1 MNTRSFYFI
10 CPQEGAVCADKYY
23 FWYCLVGSPR
33 PSLFDYLKHD
43 NMVNQENK
51 TKYFAYVRKSTEGEE
66 RQALS
71 IDSQKDSVK
80 KTCPGFDIVEILEEK
95 YSAFKPYNRPVF
107 EDMIRRIKLGEAQG
121 IIAWH
126 PDRLSRNEIDAST
139 ITYLVRTGIIHDLKF
154 GSYNFDN
161 SPEGIMMLQLALS
174 QSQYFSS
181 KLGKDVK
188 RGLEKK
194 VSLGWLPG
202 VAPEGYLND
211 MRLEK
216 GQRAIITDK
225 KRTVLLRKAF
235 DLFLSGAYTAQEVLN
250 ILNEDWNY
258 RTRKK
263 KKSGGGKLSRSVW
276 YKMLGNPFY
285 AGIIVYSGKESKG
298 RHKPIIT
305 IDEFNRIQELLGQR
319 GCKRKPQKHDFTYS
333 GMFKCADCGCSI
345 TAEHKTKYIK
355 SKNKV
360 KGYDYYHC
368 THKSKEANCKQG
380 SVEENEIKTEVFEK
394 LKRLEIHPKFLD
406 WALEHLDT
414 QKGSEKREE
423 KQIEANQND
432 RAKEIES
439 EISNLTMM
447 RAKNLLD
454 DEEYLKEK
462 MNLKNEL
469 ENLTKKK
476 EKRNNEEDLIELT
489 KEKFVFA
496 THAKK
501 KFLKSDNSV
510 KREILIDLGSNREIK
525 DKKVLIS
532 LYKWYM
538 PIYENAKT
546 FNAKLDRLEPMNSHL
561 DYNKSD
567 ALASLRLSWLGD
579 RDSNPDSQDQNLES
593 YH

>member
-1 MNTRSFYFI
+1 MNQTKNTI
-10 CPQEGAVCADKYY
+10 
-23 FWYCLVGSPR
+23 
-33 PSLFDYLKHD
+33 
-43 NMVNQENK
+43 
-51 TKYFAYVRKSTEGEE
+51 KYFAYVRKSTEGEE

-71 IDSQKDSVK
+71 IESQKDSVK
-80 KTCPGFDIVEILEEK
+80 KVCPDSDIVEVLEEK
-95 YSAFKPYNRPVF
+95 HSAFKPYNRPAF
-107 EDMIRRIKLGEAQG
+107 DDMIRRIKLGEAKG

-216 GQRAIITDK
+216 GQRTIISDK
-225 KRTVLLRKAF
+225 KRSVVLRKAF
-235 DLFLSGAYTAQEVLN
+235 DLMLSGTYTAQEVLN
-250 ILNEDWNY
+250 ILNDEWLY
-258 RTRKK
+258 KTRKK
-263 KKSGGGKLSRSVW
+263 KKLGGGSLSRSVW
-276 YKMLGNPFY
+276 YSMLSNPFY
-285 AGIIVYSGKESKG
+285 AGIIVYNGKESPGK
-298 RHKPIIT
+298 HKPLIT
-305 IDEFNRIQELLGQR
+305 IDEFNRIQELLGLR
-319 GCKRKPQKHDFTYS
+319 GCKRKPQKYNFTYS
-333 GMFKCADCGCSI
+333 GMFECAECGCGI

-355 SKNKV
+355 SKNIV

-368 THKSKEANCKQG
+368 THKKKQSNCRQG
-380 SVEENEIKTEVFEK
+380 SVEEKEIKSEVIQK
-394 LKRLEIHPKFLD
+394 LDKLEMHPIFLE
-406 WALEHLDT
+406 WALEHLDS
-414 QKGSEKREE
+414 QKGLEKAQDKE
-423 KQIEANQND
+423 IELNKNKE
-432 RAKEIES
+432 AKEIEAQLS
-439 EISNLTMM
+439 GLTMM
-447 RAKNLLD
+447 RAKSLLD

-462 MNLKNEL
+462 NILKKEL
-469 ENLTKKK
+469 EKLTKTNEK
-476 EKRNNEEDLIELT
+476 ENNEEDLIELT
-489 KEKFVFA
+489 KEKFVFSA
-496 THAKK
+496 YAKK
-501 KFLKSDNSV
+501 RFV
-510 KREILIDLGSNREIK
+510 KGDKAVKKQVLTNLGSNREIK

-532 LYKWYM
+532 VYKWLI
-538 PIYENAKT
+538 PIYENAEIH
-546 FNAKLDRLEPMNSHL
+546 NAKLARLEPTIQCL

-579 RDSNPDSQDQNLES
+579 RDSNPDRLDQNQVS